1 MRMLT
6 KPFRSC
12 RFTVE
17 LPRGPTEV
25 WNQSTTLLCRVRFS
39 PSSVSFWKSA
49 ERRLPPT
56 AALSVGRQA
65 FENENASGISVGGS
79 GGFPFP
85 AAAFARGIG
94 RRGCRSESEDES
106 GGARQPEHG
115 HWR

>member
-1 MRMLT
+1 MLT
-6 KPFRSC
+6 KPFRSR

-25 WNQSTTLLCRVRFS
+25 WNRLMTLLCRLRFS
-39 PSSVSFWKSA
+39 PASASFWKSA
-49 ERRLPPT
+49 QRRLPPT

-65 FENENASGISVGGS
+65 FDFDHENASGISVGGS

-94 RRGCRSESEDES
+94 RRAS
-106 GGARQPEHG
+106 ART
-115 HWR
+115 WTLAAS